1 MMNKRKH
8 HWSRNIE
15 TPLAVVSLLLLFV
28 IPRGM
33 AGGGTK
39 LIARGVVIAGDPPVE
54 EGVVSAS
61 EVITKFHEALV
72 KSMKAGEDAGYTD
85 RYGIVEPVV
94 RESYDFTT
102 IARTVLGSSWKTL
115 GEEDRAAFIY
125 VFSKFT
131 IATYASRFDEYH
143 GEKFET
149 ISEKERRKNLRMV
162 HSVFTDGKG
171 RKRSF
176 DYQMLLVKKQWRIV
190 NVAVDGISDISLK
203 RAEYTNIIKRKG
215 FAALLTNLKD
225 HIHAMEP
232 ADETNKN
239 G

>member
-1 MMNKRKH
+1 M
-8 HWSRNIE
+8 I
-15 TPLAVVSLLLLFV
+15 PGGIAVGFEQ
-28 IPRGM
+28 
-33 AGGGTK
+33 
-39 LIARGVVIAGDPPVE
+39 PVDE
-54 EGVVSAS
+54 PEMSAS
-61 EVITKFHEALV
+61 EVITKFHKALIE
-72 KSMKAGEDAGYTD
+72 SMKAGEEAGYGG
-85 RYGIVEPVV
+85 RYGILEPVV
-94 RESYDFTT
+94 RESYDFKT
-102 IARTVLGSSWKTL
+102 IARTVLGSSWKTIS
-115 GEEDRAAFIY
+115 EEERVAFVD

-131 IATYASRFDEYH
+131 IATYASRFDGYH

-162 HSVFTDGKG
+162 HSVFTDGQGKE
-171 RKRSF
+171 RSF

-190 NVAVDGISDISLK
+190 NIAVDGISDISLK

-232 ADETNKN
+232 AAEKNKN